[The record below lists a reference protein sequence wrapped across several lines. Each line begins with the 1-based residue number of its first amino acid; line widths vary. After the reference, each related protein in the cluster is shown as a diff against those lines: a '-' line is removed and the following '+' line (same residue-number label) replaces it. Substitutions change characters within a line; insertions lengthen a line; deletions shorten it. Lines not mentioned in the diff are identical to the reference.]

1 MPWNM
6 RMGGHQSF
14 FFRLDFDSV
23 CIAGS
28 RVFMLSLFM
37 FAYQHLPLATLGST
51 DALKLTFA
59 LQRLDIFLDGAGR
72 NAKLDGQLG
81 NGHVRIVAQE
91 LQNFPR
97 TFFTTYSLCLP
108 GIAELHTDKQNHHR
122 SGLFQF
128 VAMYTWL

>member
-1 MPWNM
+1 
-6 RMGGHQSF
+6 MGGHQPF
-14 FFRLDFDSV
+14 FFCLGFDSA

-28 RVFMLSLFM
+28 RIFMLYLLM
-37 FAYQHLPLATLGST
+37 RAYQHLPLTTLGGT
-51 DALKLTFA
+51 DALKLAFA

-72 NAKLDGQLG
+72 NAELDSEIG
-81 NGHVRIVAQE
+81 NVHVRIVAWE

-108 GIAELHTDKQNHHR
+108 GIAEPHTDKQNHHR

-128 VAMYTWL
+128 IAMYTWL